1 MKPLERFQTLVAQA
15 RLEPVPRLD
24 VAQRVLFEI
33 RRTQCAASVDW
44 LLPVLTGLS
53 AVAAAIVAVLAVD
66 AWNVLTDPLAGI
78 FNPLAW

>member
-1 MKPLERFQTLVAQA
+1 LE
-15 RLEPVPRLD
+15 

-33 RRTQCAASVDW
+33 RRRERVGPANW

-53 AVAAAIVAVLAVD
+53 AAAAAIVAVLALD
-66 AWNVLTDPLAGI
+66 AWSVLTDPLAGI